1 MEITKE
7 TKCSPLAMEAA
18 VPAEIGRLRWLFR
31 SGKEWER
38 KRGSPGLDLWPKT
51 GREGAR
57 RRLAEV
63 ESGVGRWSFGS
74 GEGEAP
80 AVASNGTGRWC
91 GVMWSC

>member
-1 MEITKE
+1 V
-7 TKCSPLAMEAA
+7 A
-18 VPAEIGRLRWLFR
+18 VSVEDGV
-31 SGKEWER
+31 GKEE
-38 KRGSPGLDLWPKT
+38 GLT
-51 GREGAR
+51 GAR
-57 RRLAEV
+57 FLVEDGAGKRPRRLAEV